1 MMRRKS
7 RQVGFSLIELLVT
20 ALIFGIG
27 LLGLAALQVS
37 TMRSNSGGR
46 NRFTAT
52 SLAEGCMSAIQSE
65 GSLTWTYSAG
75 VLGSSSVF
83 AGTRAYTSAG
93 TANGTFGSFDINGLP
108 VPLNDPTQVFL
119 VTWAR
124 LAPTDATPKANITG
138 MNLNEFRVTVTWKD
152 QENDA
157 KGVGGL
163 PSSTLSLSRLI
174 RYGV

>member
-7 RQVGFSLIELLVT
+7 RQAGFSLIELLVT

-46 NRFTAT
+46 SRFTAT
-52 SLAEGCMSAIQSE
+52 ALAEGCMSAIQSE

-75 VLGSSSVF
+75 VLGSSAVY
-83 AGTRAYTSAG
+83 AGTRTYTGGAA
-93 TANGTFGSFDINGLP
+93 TGTFGAFDINGLP
-108 VPLNDPTQVFL
+108 VPVNDPAQVFL
-119 VTWAR
+119 VTWAK
-124 LAPTDATPKANITG
+124 LDPTDATPKANITG
-138 MNLNEFRVTVTWKD
+138 MNLREFRVTVSWID
-152 QENDA
+152 QKNDA
-157 KGVGGL
+157 QGAAITNL
-163 PSSTLSLSRLI
+163 PTLSLSRLI